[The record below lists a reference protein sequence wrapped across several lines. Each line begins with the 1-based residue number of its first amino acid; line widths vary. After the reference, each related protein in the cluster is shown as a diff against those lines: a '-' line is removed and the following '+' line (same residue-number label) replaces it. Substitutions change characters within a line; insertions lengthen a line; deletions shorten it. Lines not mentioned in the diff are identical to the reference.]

1 MVKII
6 KVPAINGLGTT
17 DGTELAPD
25 KISEEGETILC
36 EISDVEKQEFE
47 IYKRAKK
54 VKEKTIFIGGDH
66 SISYPII
73 RSFLERSQK
82 PRLIIFDAHPDLMPP
97 MENPTHEEWL
107 TKLIDEKLIE
117 PQNIMLIG
125 IRGESKNVSPKEM
138 ESAKEKRINVIYAH
152 EFEEKKEEILKF
164 AKENF
169 YLSIDIDA
177 FDKKDTPATGYPEKQ
192 GPEKESLI
200 GIITKLAK
208 LKTLK
213 SADIVEIN
221 PTKPEAEKTIR
232 LAKRVLEILKNH
244 L

>member
-1 MVKII
+1 
-6 KVPAINGLGTT
+6 
-17 DGTELAPD
+17 
-25 KISEEGETILC
+25 
-36 EISDVEKQEFE
+36 
-47 IYKRAKK
+47 
-54 VKEKTIFIGGDH
+54 
-66 SISYPII
+66 
-73 RSFLERSQK
+73 
-82 PRLIIFDAHPDLMPP
+82 